1 MSKVLFI
8 SHAVK
13 DKALADALVDLLQT
27 GIGLNSDQ
35 IFCSSLESLGI
46 PSGANF
52 VDHIKS
58 EIQSP
63 AAVLALITPNYFAS
77 QFCLCELGATWAMSL
92 KLFPL
97 LVKPLTYED
106 VRGVLTGVQLTQID
120 SATRLSELRDQLN
133 ASFGLKGDKSA
144 RWETK
149 RDSFLKSLP
158 KILKKLPVLDQISQ
172 SEHAKVLSELEDARQ
187 YMKEQEDEL
196 ENLKS
201 LVSKL
206 EKAKDKNEVAAI
218 KRTASDEAEQLEQL
232 EADFGLLLDGLPK
245 HVSYVACKEMGLNQ
259 EVKIDRFENAE
270 LASELENA
278 AGRKLIN
285 IDEYGFCSLNDSHPK
300 IKKVF
305 NAYRALERCIE
316 NSSTALSESF
326 EEEHDSPLSLDNSDY
341 WTIRLD
347 PRLDKVYF

>member
-52 VDHIKS
+52 VGHIKY

-63 AAVLALITPNYFAS
+63 AAVLALITPNYFVS
-77 QFCLCELGATWAMSL
+77 QFCLCELGATWAMSH

-133 ASFGLKGDKSA
+133 ATFGLKGDKSA
-144 RWETK
+144 RWEAK

-158 KILKKLPVLDQISQ
+158 KILKKLPVLDQIMPSD
-172 SEHAKVLSELEDARQ
+172 HAKVLNDLEDARQ
-187 YMKEQEDEL
+187 YIEDQEEEL
-196 ENLKS
+196 ESLKS
-201 LVSKL
+201 LISKL
-206 EKAKDKNEVAAI
+206 EKAKDKKEVAAI
-218 KRTASDEAEQLEQL
+218 KRATSNESEQLEQL
-232 EADFGLLLDGLPK
+232 ETDFGLLLDELPR

-259 EVKIDRFENAE
+259 GVKINRFENAE
-270 LASELENA
+270 LASDLESA

-285 IDEYGFCSLNDSHPK
+285 IDENGFCSLNDSHPK

-305 NAYRALERCIE
+305 RAYRALERFIE
-316 NSSTALSESF
+316 NSSPALSESF

-347 PRLDKVYF
+347 PRLDRVYF